1 MISRKEF
8 AAFQLSVEKRFA
20 ALERE
25 NQELKHRIE
34 IEQLKS
40 TLKNP
45 DPTPVSDDEKKA
57 AENAVNEQ
65 NRKFAEW
72 SEDSETLSKLGLTK
86 DS

>member
-20 ALERE
+20 ALEKE
-25 NQELKHRIE
+25 NQALKHQLE
-34 IEQLKS
+34 IERLK
-40 TLKNP
+40 TEFKNP
-45 DPTPVSDDEKKA
+45 EPTPVSNDEKKA
-57 AENAVNEQ
+57 AENTVNEQ

-72 SEDSETLSKLGLTK
+72 SEDTETLSKLGLTK